1 LVRQYYQ
8 KTNFVLYKVTLA
20 SHNTGYGKRRPR
32 HRTSEDIMTTA
43 PATLPRLSVT
53 VAWLGYGGLLPFLFL
68 TPLSLTGQQHGMFW
82 TSVACICLIIGMT
95 PSTIGHLATI

>member
-1 LVRQYYQ
+1 
-8 KTNFVLYKVTLA
+8 
-20 SHNTGYGKRRPR
+20 
-32 HRTSEDIMTTA
+32 MTTA
-43 PATLPRLSVT
+43 PATLPRRSVT

>member
-1 LVRQYYQ
+1 
-8 KTNFVLYKVTLA
+8 
-20 SHNTGYGKRRPR
+20 
-32 HRTSEDIMTTA
+32 MTTA

-53 VAWLGYGGLLPFLFL
+53 VTSLGYGGLLPFLFL